1 MLRRLRTT
9 TLLRLRR
16 ASVRAAVRIHGDF
29 VGSSSRRT
37 FRPMAVPMSS
47 TVTLPMAVPFDPP
60 ATSGIWLALA
70 AGLLM
75 LALAGLWRQETVLRF
90 TRVALDGLRTQEVGP
105 PMLDGGDLPA
115 MDPSLARVVDPR
127 STLSLRFSARSRRTP
142 IQPFQYEVQAGE
154 TLDEIAARFGTDASA
169 LLWNNGLD
177 SADQIEAGAR
187 LTVLPVRGILH
198 LVKPDDTLASI
209 AERYGARPEDLA
221 VANALDRG
229 DSLMAGQVIVVAG
242 GRVPFPMQAAVPEA
256 QPDAIDP
263 LAALAAL
270 VSKPESIVPAL
281 KPAPDSVAAPPPLQ
295 LTQDE
300 NLPDPPGAS
309 RSQREFIRSIAAG
322 ARQSQRETGV
332 PASVTLAQ
340 AILESDWGRSKLT
353 VDAKNLFGIKA
364 FGRGGTA
371 GIYNINTW
379 EVSDGGDTV
388 VMAGFKAYNSL
399 ADSIVDHGHWFLD
412 NSRYAPALEV
422 KDDPRAFAWAIA
434 NAGYATDPG
443 YAPKLI
449 NLMDK
454 FNLYAYDVSPSN
466 E

>member
-1 MLRRLRTT
+1 
-9 TLLRLRR
+9 
-16 ASVRAAVRIHGDF
+16 
-29 VGSSSRRT
+29 
-37 FRPMAVPMSS
+37 MAVPMSS
-47 TVTLPMAVPFDPP
+47 TMAVPMAVPFDPP

-75 LALAGLWRQETVLRF
+75 LALAGLWRQETVVQF

-127 STLSLRFSARSRRTP
+127 STLSLRFSALARRTP
-142 IQPFQYEVQAGE
+142 IQPFEYAVQPGE

-177 SADQIEAGAR
+177 SADQIETGAR

-209 AERYGARPEDLA
+209 AERYGARAEDLA
-221 VANALDRG
+221 IANALDRG
-229 DSLMAGQVIVVAG
+229 DSLVAGQVIVVAG
-242 GRVPFPMQAAVPEA
+242 GRVPLLAEVAAAPGAQQAAV
-256 QPDAIDP
+256 DP

-270 VSKPESIVPAL
+270 VSNPESIVPTF
-281 KPAPDSVAAPPPLQ
+281 KPATKEPVAAPPPLQ
-295 LTQDE
+295 LTQEE

-309 RSQREFIRSIAAG
+309 RSQREFILSIAPG

-379 EVSDGGDTV
+379 EVSGGGDMV

-399 ADSIVDHGHWFLD
+399 SDSIVDHGHWFLD

-422 KDDPRAFAWAIA
+422 KNDPRAFAWAIA

-454 FNLYAYDVSPSN
+454 FNLYAYDASPAN